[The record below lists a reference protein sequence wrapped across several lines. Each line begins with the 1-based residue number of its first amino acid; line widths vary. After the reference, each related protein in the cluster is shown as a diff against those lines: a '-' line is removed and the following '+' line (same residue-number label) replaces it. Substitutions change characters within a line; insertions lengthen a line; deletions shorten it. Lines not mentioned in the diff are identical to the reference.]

1 MLTRIRSF
9 SGLQRALIL
18 SGFLVNVI
26 NFSVYPYM
34 AVLLRERMGIGMDQV
49 GVILGVATFLQ
60 FAGSLPGA
68 ALAERLGLQRS
79 LMIAMALE
87 TLGSLGFLAGGA
99 WPVVTVAALL
109 LRSSATALYSPAVR
123 GYTVL
128 GASAEQ
134 RPRLV
139 SASYAAGNFGIA
151 LGPVVGSQ
159 FIHDPSGMFAAVAVL
174 HAVMAVGHALLPRD
188 RSRDGEAIE
197 PLQRALHGLAV
208 LPFAVTALT
217 LYLHMHFYQYLSSY
231 SEGRV
236 PTVFYGS
243 VMAAYS
249 LGLVVMQ
256 PLFAERVGRMRY
268 ATAMTVGFGGLAVG
282 MVAFSVGR
290 ELTIA
295 AGAIAISAGNS
306 VLFLKNVLEA
316 LARTE
321 RSSTIVFGHQR
332 LAEGVGSFLTG
343 LVGGGV
349 YSAFE
354 RSGHLPGFW
363 LAIAAE
369 CVLLPPVVLLLDG
382 KLRRPEPELA
392 GSR

>member
-1 MLTRIRSF
+1 MFTRIRSF
-9 SGLQRALIL
+9 TGLQRALIL

-34 AVLLRERMGIGMDQV
+34 AVLLRERMGIGMEQV
-49 GVILGVATFLQ
+49 GVILGVATFVQ
-60 FAGSLPGA
+60 FAGSLPCA

-79 LMIAMALE
+79 LMIAMAME
-87 TLGSLGFLAGGA
+87 TVGSVGFLAGGA
-99 WPVVTVAALL
+99 WPALTVAALL

-128 GASAEQ
+128 GASPDQ

-139 SASYAAGNFGIA
+139 SASYAAGNLGIA
-151 LGPVVGSQ
+151 LGPVVGSS
-159 FIHDPSGMFAAVAVL
+159 FIHDPGGMFAAVAVL
-174 HAVMAVGHALLPRD
+174 HAAMTIGHAVLPRD
-188 RSRDGEAIE
+188 GGRDGDAIE
-197 PLQRALHGLAV
+197 PLQRALHGLAA

-236 PTVFYGS
+236 PAVFYGS
-243 VMAAYS
+243 VMTAYS

-256 PLFAERVGRMRY
+256 PLFAEWVERMRY
-268 ATAMTVGFGGLAVG
+268 AAAITVGFGGLAVG
-282 MVAFSVGR
+282 MVAFSVGQ

-316 LARTE
+316 LARTK

-332 LAEGVGSFLTG
+332 LAEGVGAFLSG

-349 YSAFE
+349 YSVFE
-354 RSGHLPGFW
+354 RSGHLPRFW

-369 CVLLPPVVLLLDG
+369 CVLLPTAVLLLDG
-382 KLRRPEPELA
+382 KLRRPDPELA